1 MGARVRPWRL
11 PMARSQDMQD
21 ALDLVAGR
29 KRKEEQERWG
39 TMERFGVLLW
49 IGVGMMI
56 IGLAALYVLS

>member
-1 MGARVRPWRL
+1 
-11 PMARSQDMQD
+11 MARSQEMQE

-29 KRKEEQERWG
+29 KQKVEKERWG

-56 IGLAALYVLS
+56 IGLAALYALS